1 MNNTLDFKYKFLEK
15 EKDKI
20 YNEYNSAKIAY
31 KEKNMDKAKKILDG
45 IYTNRALYIDD
56 QSLVARVLILLG
68 EVYYS
73 LNDKEKAK
81 EFSSKALTIVLC
93 ENLKYKDIETC
104 QYVLNKYILV
114 NEDKKT
120 KNILHLLEDIS

>member
-45 IYTNRALYIDD
+45 IYTNRALYIDN

-81 EFSSKALTIVLC
+81 EFSSQALKIVLC
-93 ENLKYKDIETC
+93 ENLKDEDTETYL
-104 QYVLNKYILV
+104 YVLNKYILV
-114 NEDKKT
+114 NEDEKVKD
-120 KNILHLLEDIS
+120 ILHLLEDIS

>member
-68 EVYYS
+68 EVYYRF
-73 LNDKEKAK
+73 NDKEKAK
-81 EFSSKALTIVLC
+81 EFSSQALKIVLC
-93 ENLKYKDIETC
+93 ESLKHKDKKTY
-104 QYVLNKYILV
+104 QYVINKYILV
-114 NEDKKT
+114 NKDIEDEE
-120 KNILHLLEDIS
+120 ILYLLEDIS

>member
-68 EVYYS
+68 EVYYRF
-73 LNDKEKAK
+73 NDKEKSK
-81 EFSSKALTIVLC
+81 EFSSQALKIVLC
-93 ENLKYKDIETC
+93 ESLKHKDKKTY
-104 QYVLNKYILV
+104 QYVINKYILV
-114 NEDKKT
+114 NKDIEDEE
-120 KNILHLLEDIS
+120 ILYLLEDIS